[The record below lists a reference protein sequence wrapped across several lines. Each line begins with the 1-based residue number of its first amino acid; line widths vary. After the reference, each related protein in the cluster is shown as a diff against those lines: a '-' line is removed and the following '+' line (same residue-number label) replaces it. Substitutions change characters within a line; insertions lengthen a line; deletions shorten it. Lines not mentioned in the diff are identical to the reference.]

1 MKKHS
6 QTLEEVEVTV
16 WILMAILGLAVLLFG
31 YLFWKHV
38 SVGNPHASQP
48 PALVNAAVCTE
59 PRVTIWRLP
68 RMACASAV
76 AVTGCFAMQRLA

>member
-6 QTLEEVEVTV
+6 QTLDEVEVTV
-16 WILMAILGLAVLLFG
+16 WILMAILWLAVLLFG

-38 SVGNPHASQP
+38 SVENPHASQP
-48 PALVNAAVCTE
+48 PALVNVAVCRE

-68 RMACASAV
+68 GVAGASAV
-76 AVTGCFAMQRLA
+76 AVPGCFAMQRVA